1 MVGKALALVT
11 DGVLEAWE
19 ASTELGPKF
28 FDGLDRIRGL
38 QDEDIEPLRRSC
50 KLRELLTDDAA
61 GFLAPS
67 ICTIL
72 STSLTKLTLEG
83 NRKMV
88 RFEKEQEG
96 TVRWCSIPTCLHK
109 LHKLKR
115 LQIDYCNHI
124 SLPEDGLS
132 SVTIPESS

>member
-1 MVGKALALVT
+1 
-11 DGVLEAWE
+11 
-19 ASTELGPKF
+19 
-28 FDGLDRIRGL
+28 L
-38 QDEDIEPLRRSC
+38 QDEDIEPLRRSW
-50 KLRELLTDDAA
+50 KLRELLTVDAV

-96 TVRWCSIPTCLHK
+96 ALQLLTSLQDLQFECFYKLQCLPTCLHK

-115 LQIDYCNHI
+115 LQIGYCNRI
-124 SLPEDGLS
+124 PLPEDGLS